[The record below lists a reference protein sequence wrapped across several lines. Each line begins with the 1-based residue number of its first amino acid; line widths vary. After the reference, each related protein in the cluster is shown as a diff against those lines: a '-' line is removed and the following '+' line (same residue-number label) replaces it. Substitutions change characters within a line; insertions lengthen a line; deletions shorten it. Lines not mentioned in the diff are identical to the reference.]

1 MARKPKAAPDP
12 LRDHV
17 AIRVMEILISGS
29 ARDFLEQV
37 VQGNGPASFANV
49 ATISYAM
56 ADAMM
61 KERG

>member
-1 MARKPKAAPDP
+1 MARKPKAAPEP

-17 AIRVMEILISGS
+17 AIRVMEILISS
-29 ARDFLEQV
+29 DARSFIEQV
-37 VQGNGPASFANV
+37 TAGAGPQSFANV